1 MTYFNYLPKFNYTFP
16 DGTTKPVVNLYKR
29 GYVRQSKNKKAFDT
43 ILMKGGQKPEQL
55 ANNLYENPMLF
66 WQILYANN
74 VISREDWSLTDIEL
88 NDLLR
93 NYYTGKS
100 FHIFGIPE
108 LTLRR
113 GDIITTAVDGLQADP
128 DNWAIVDNYDE
139 KIRKIDCINFT
150 SGFFDS
156 LEGTEIFI
164 WRLKNSVVD
173 NDDSD
178 QMIQI
183 FSSSNDDPTFIAKK
197 VTSIQQSL
205 NEFKNSSDS
214 KVISPFRE
222 TEGTTLK
229 DTLTIGFDSNTTTLI
244 AKYINGNAL
253 PSDITIFSLKEF
265 LEDIETTKRAV
276 FVPKKTLTGDITES
290 LGIVLSSSNA
300 LSSYSRV
307 SSLN

>member
-16 DGTTKPVVNLYKR
+16 DGTTKPVIDLYKR

-43 ILMKGGQKPEQL
+43 IMMKGGQKPEQL
-55 ANNLYENPMLF
+55 ANNLYEDPMLF

-88 NDLLR
+88 NDLLT

-108 LTLRR
+108 LNLRR
-113 GDIITTAVDGLQADP
+113 GDIITTEASGLQADP
-128 DNWAIVDNYDE
+128 DNWAIVDTYNE

-156 LEGTEIFI
+156 LEGNEIFI
-164 WRLKNSVVD
+164 WRLKNSAVD
-173 NDDSD
+173 NDESD
-178 QMIQI
+178 QMFQI
-183 FSSSNDDPTFIAKK
+183 FSSSDDDPTFIAKK
-197 VTSIQQSL
+197 VTTIQQSL
-205 NEFKNSSDS
+205 NEFKLSSDS
-214 KVISPFRE
+214 KIISPFRE
-222 TEGTTLK
+222 TLGTTLK
-229 DTLTIGFDSNTTTLI
+229 DTLTLGFDSNSTNLI

-253 PSDITIFSLKEF
+253 PSNVTIFNLKNF
-265 LEDIETTKRAV
+265 LENVETSKRAV
-276 FVPKKTLTGDITES
+276 FVPKKNITGDITEA
-290 LGIVLSSSNA
+290 LGIVLSTSNS
-300 LSSYSRV
+300 LTSYSRV